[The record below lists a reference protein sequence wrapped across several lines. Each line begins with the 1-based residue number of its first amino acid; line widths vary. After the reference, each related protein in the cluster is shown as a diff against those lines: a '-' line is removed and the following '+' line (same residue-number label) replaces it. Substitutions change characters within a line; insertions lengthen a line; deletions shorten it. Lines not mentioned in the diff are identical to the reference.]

1 MAAES
6 AVVASN
12 CTKATLVVKK
22 MTLLMRWSVVGGW
35 MNENK

>member
-22 MTLLMRWSVVGGW
+22 NDFIDEMECSGW
-35 MNENK
+35 MDE